1 MKRFAKGPATAKS
14 IPARELFTQARKKI
28 PNRQRALP
36 LEVQF
41 FRKFLADRQNT
52 FSWGIDWT
60 AIWYLRF
67 YSPDKPLGKLW
78 PQGHFFHQ
86 KPFMGF

>member
-14 IPARELFTQARKKI
+14 IPELEFFTQARKKI
-28 PNRQRALP
+28 PHRPRELP
-36 LEVQF
+36 LAVQF

-52 FSWGIDWT
+52 FSWGIDRT
-60 AIWYLRF
+60 AIGYLRF
-67 YSPDKPLGKLW
+67 YSPVKPLGKLW

-86 KPFMGF
+86 KPSMGF